1 MFSIF
6 KKPVERTYTV
16 QQYHSPRLPRTFYVE
31 FDREAVTPRTSMKS
45 QAHYWRLLLEDGY
58 LLEYEEDSKKL
69 SFTKG
74 DSTVHQSIV
83 GASDE

>member
-1 MFSIF
+1 MFGIF

-31 FDREAVTPRTSMKS
+31 SDREAVTPRTSMKS

-58 LLEYEEDSKKL
+58 HLEYGYGSREL
-69 SFTKG
+69 WFTKG
-74 DSTVHQSIV
+74 DSTVKQAIV

>member
-6 KKPVERTYTV
+6 RKPVERTYTV

-31 FDREAVTPRTSMKS
+31 SDREAVTPRTSMKS
-45 QAHYWRLLLEDGY
+45 QANYWLLLLEGGY
-58 LLEYEEDSKKL
+58 RLEYEDGSKEL
-69 SFTKG
+69 CFTKG
-74 DSTVHQSIV
+74 DNTVHQLIV